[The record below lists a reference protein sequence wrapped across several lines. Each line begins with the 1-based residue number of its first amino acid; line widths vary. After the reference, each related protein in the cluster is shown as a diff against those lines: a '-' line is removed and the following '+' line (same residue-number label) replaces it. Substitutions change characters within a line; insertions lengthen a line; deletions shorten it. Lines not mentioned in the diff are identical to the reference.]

1 MTNIGT
7 STSLELPVH
16 RVTVRP
22 RFLGTVTL
30 CTWCF
35 SIIINSFP
43 LHYQQCPD
51 LDKKGYDYSDFS
63 SVTRP
68 ILWLIL
74 TPVGLQNG
82 FEENEKVAS
91 FPLTSASRTSA
102 HLLRISES
110 PNCGAYSEGGQGGER
125 LSLENAAHCASVRV
139 QGCTD
144 TWSDFFFFLFQI
156 LYYASWL
163 HNFRLWSDV
172 LITPVGSM
180 NHCQFQVKTRAQI
193 PL

>member
-144 TWSDFFFFLFQI
+144 TWSDFFFSCFKFFI
-156 LYYASWL
+156 MHHGCTISGCGAT
-163 HNFRLWSDV
+163 F
-172 LITPVGSM
+172 
-180 NHCQFQVKTRAQI
+180 
-193 PL
+193 